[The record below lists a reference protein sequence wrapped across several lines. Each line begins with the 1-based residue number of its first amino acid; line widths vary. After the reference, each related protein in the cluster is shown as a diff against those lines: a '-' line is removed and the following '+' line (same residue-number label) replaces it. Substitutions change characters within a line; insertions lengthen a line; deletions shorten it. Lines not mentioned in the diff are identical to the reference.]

1 MSLTQGSFKMTALD
15 LYHHLIA
22 QGFRLSVNG
31 GNLRLSPFS
40 KLTDELRTNI
50 KNHKSELMALLAA
63 NDNLEL
69 IKNRYQ
75 HLICCQH
82 CEHLAVNTYCKISG
96 VKMYPNAMRDC
107 AIFKKV
113 EGDRL
118 PIVHV
123 PYSQSELND
132 LRMQKENSLLTHLV
146 QCQTCQ
152 VGRHDYCADANV
164 IGGEYEAM
172 LLCFEDAERRHD
184 TFMTKVTKVRLSS
197 GKPLVRLVQQTKVRG
212 SHDE

>member
-1 MSLTQGSFKMTALD
+1 MTALD

-22 QGFRLSVNG
+22 KGFSLSVSG

-50 KNHKSELMALLAA
+50 KNHKPELMALLAA

-75 HLICCQH
+75 HLVTCQH
-82 CEHLAVNTYCKISG
+82 CEHLAVNAHCKISG
-96 VKMYPNAMRDC
+96 VKMHPNALRDC
-107 AIFKKV
+107 ASFKKV

-118 PIVHV
+118 PIAHV
-123 PYSQSELND
+123 PYTQFALND
-132 LRMQKENSLLTHLV
+132 LMIRNENVLLTHLI

-152 VGRHDYCADANV
+152 VGRHDYCADASV
-164 IGGEYEAM
+164 IGSDYEAM

-197 GKPLVRLVQQTKVRG
+197 GKPSVRLVQHAQVVRA
-212 SHDE
+212 HDE

>member
-1 MSLTQGSFKMTALD
+1 MTALD

-22 QGFRLSVNG
+22 QGFSLSVNG

-50 KNHKSELMALLAA
+50 KTHKSELMALLAA

-69 IKNRYQ
+69 INNRYQ
-75 HLICCQH
+75 HLVTCQH
-82 CEHLAVNTYCKISG
+82 CENLAANANCKMSG
-96 VKMYPNAMRDC
+96 LKMYPNAMRDC
-107 AIFKKV
+107 ASFKKV

-123 PYSQSELND
+123 PYTQSELND
-132 LRMQKENSLLTHLV
+132 LIMRNENSLLTHLI

-152 VGRHDYCADANV
+152 VSRHDYCADASV
-164 IGGEYEAM
+164 IGSDYEAM
-172 LLCFEDAERRHD
+172 LLCFEDAERRHN
-184 TFMTKVTKVRLSS
+184 TFMTKVTKARLSS
-197 GKPLVRLVQQTKVRG
+197 GKPLVRLVQQAQVRR

>member
-1 MSLTQGSFKMTALD
+1 MTALD

-22 QGFRLSVNG
+22 QGYSLSVNG

-50 KNHKSELMALLAA
+50 KNHKPELMALLAA

-75 HLICCQH
+75 HLVTCQH
-82 CEHLAVNTYCKISG
+82 CEYLAVNANCKMSG

-107 AIFKKV
+107 ASFKKV

-118 PIVHV
+118 SILQV
-123 PYSQSELND
+123 PYTQSELND
-132 LRMQKENSLLTHLV
+132 LMTHNENSLLAHLV
-146 QCQTCQ
+146 QCQICQ
-152 VGRHDYCADANV
+152 VSRHDYCADANV
-164 IGGEYEAM
+164 IGGDYEAM
-172 LLCFEDAERRHD
+172 LLCFEDAERRHN
-184 TFMTKVTKVRLSS
+184 TFMTKMNKVRLSS
-197 GKPLVRLVQQTKVRG
+197 GKPSVRLVQQTKVRR